1 MRHTN
6 GRICCEGKLLMKSNV
21 LVIIPAY
28 NEEKTI
34 RQTINKLIN
43 TSNFDY
49 IVVNDGSLDRTKEI
63 LSTNHFHHLNLPV
76 NMGIGGAMQ
85 TGYKYALEK
94 GYTYAI
100 QLDADGQHDPK
111 DLKKLYEEIQRN
123 ECDMVIGSRFIE
135 KTGYRGSFVRRIGIY
150 YFSMILRFVTR
161 LKITDPTSGY
171 RIVNRKIIK
180 EFSNYY
186 PIDYPEVEVLV
197 QLSQKKF
204 KIKEIKV
211 EMKARQGGKSSITPL
226 KSTYYMAKV
235 TFFSL
240 IRSVF

>member
-1 MRHTN
+1 MN
-6 GRICCEGKLLMKSNV
+6 SNV

-28 NEEKTI
+28 NEEDSI
-34 RQTINKLIN
+34 SQTINRLVN
-43 TSNFDY
+43 TSTFDY
-49 IVVNDGSLDRTKEI
+49 IVINDGSLDNTKEI
-63 LSTNHFHHLNLPV
+63 LTSNQFHHLNLPV

-94 GYTYAI
+94 GYAYAI
-100 QLDADGQHDPK
+100 QLDADGQHDPE
-111 DLKKLYEEIQRN
+111 DLTNLYEEIQFN
-123 ECDMVIGSRFIE
+123 DFDMVIGSRFVE
-135 KTGYRGSFVRRIGIY
+135 KTGYRGSHFRRFGIY
-150 YFSMILRFVTR
+150 YFYMMLR
-161 LKITDPTSGY
+161 LLSGIKITDPTSGY
-171 RIVNRKIIK
+171 RIVNRNVIK
-180 EFSNYY
+180 EFSHSY

-197 QLSQKKF
+197 QLAQKKY

-226 KSTYYMAKV
+226 KSAYYMAKV